1 MYFDQSFFLNADFKP
16 ATATQEAF
24 HMDIVLDGGPLTLD
38 RPWRV
43 IRPLPTNTG
52 AVIFNVLS
60 LHNIPSESRGTVPTI
75 VSAMRDDEGF
85 WDAKTVNGEYM
96 ILDASEI
103 IGWTEY

>member
-1 MYFDQSFFLNADFKP
+1 MRLDQTFFLNADFKP

-24 HMDIVLDGGPLTLD
+24 HMDVVLDGGPLTLN

-43 IRPLPTNTG
+43 IRPLPTGTG
-52 AVIFNVLS
+52 EMIFNVLT
-60 LHNIPSESRGTVPTI
+60 LHNIPNEARGTGPTI

-85 WDAKTVNGEYM
+85 WDAKTSNDEYM
-96 ILDASEI
+96 TLDGSEI